1 MKNLFQAKLFK
12 NKIFLK
18 SLIIIFLIIEIIF
31 LFFIKIFNKYIIK
44 FNIYF
49 DGNVMKKFN
58 SYDKKAM
65 NFYSTYGYLNFNK
78 LDEIYYGTSINYSK
92 FNHIHIS
99 MSFNDDYS
107 LLSSVTISSILENAS
122 NSSFIHIH
130 IIAVDNFIYPTM
142 KKLNSLKYKINNNSE
157 FIFYN
162 GQEAEEAFGLQTINE
177 IRGMGEYARLL
188 SLKLINSTDR
198 LIVIDSADLIIK
210 DDLLDLYNYP
220 LDDLLFR
227 GSVDPF
233 IHCIDCIFYNKD
245 NFINGGVILFNLNKC
260 KEMNI
265 YQYIIKFYKEFKY
278 KSRFCSPYQDILN
291 HFLPAISMGLLPLRF
306 NMQGY
311 AEIKNNN
318 SVLKFEMVYLE
329 KCSIFYKKNKEIEEE
344 EKKLVVRHYNHFK
357 IYEGKG
363 SIFKE
368 EWNYYANKTGF
379 YKEICQN
386 YPKAC

>member
-18 SLIIIFLIIEIIF
+18 LLIIIFLIIEIIF

-188 SLKLINSTDR
+188 SLKLINSTDT

-318 SVLKFEMVYLE
+318 SVLKFEMVYLQE
-329 KCSIFYKKNKEIEEE
+329 CSIFYKKMKDIEEE

>member
-1 MKNLFQAKLFK
+1 MKNLFQTKFSK

-18 SLIIIFLIIEIIF
+18 LLINFFLLIEIIF
-31 LFFIKIFNKYIIK
+31 LFFIKTFNKYIMK

-49 DGNVMKKFN
+49 DGNVMTKFN
-58 SYDKKAM
+58 SYDKRAM

-78 LDEIYYGTSINYSK
+78 LDEIYYGTRIDYSK

-99 MSFNDDYS
+99 MSFNNDYS
-107 LLSSVTISSILENAS
+107 LLSSVTIASILEKAS

-162 GQEAEEAFGLQTINE
+162 GQEAEEVFGLQTINE

-198 LIVIDSADLIIK
+198 VIVIDSADLIIK
-210 DDLLDLYNYP
+210 DDLFDLYNYP

-233 IHCIDCIFYNKD
+233 IHCFDCIYYNKE
-245 NFINGGVILFNLNKC
+245 NFINGGVILFNLKKC

-278 KSRFCSPYQDILN
+278 KSRLCTPYQDILN

-311 AEIKNNN
+311 GEINKKN

-344 EKKLVVRHYNHFK
+344 EKKLKVRHYNHFK
-357 IYEGKG
+357 VYKG
-363 SIFKE
+363 MGSLFKE

>member
-18 SLIIIFLIIEIIF
+18 LLIIIFLIIEIIF

-58 SYDKKAM
+58 SYDKRAM
-65 NFYSTYGYLNFNK
+65 NFYSTYGYLNYNK
-78 LDEIYYGTSINYSK
+78 LDEIYYGTSIDYSK

-318 SVLKFEMVYLE
+318 SVLKFEMVYLQE
-329 KCSIFYKKNKEIEEE
+329 CSIFYKKMKDIEEE

>member
-1 MKNLFQAKLFK
+1 MKNLFKAKFSK

-18 SLIIIFLIIEIIF
+18 LLINIFLIIEILF
-31 LFFIKIFNKYIIK
+31 SFFIKTFNKYIMK

-49 DGNVMKKFN
+49 DGNVIKKFN
-58 SYDKKAM
+58 SYDKRAM
-65 NFYSTYGYLNFNK
+65 NFYSTYGYLNFNQ
-78 LDEIYYGTSINYSK
+78 LDEIYNGTSIEYSK

-99 MSFNDDYS
+99 MSFNNDYF
-107 LLSSVTISSILENAS
+107 LLSSVTIASILENAS

-162 GQEAEEAFGLQTINE
+162 GQEAEEAFGLQTIKE
-177 IRGMGEYARLL
+177 VRGIGEYARLL

-198 LIVIDSADLIIK
+198 VIVIDSADLIIK
-210 DDLLDLYNYP
+210 NDLFDLYNYP

-227 GSVDPF
+227 GCIDPF
-233 IHCIDCIFYNKD
+233 IHCLDCIFFNKE
-245 NFINGGVILFNLNKC
+245 NFINGGVILFNIKKC

-278 KSRFCSPYQDILN
+278 KSRLCTPYQDILN
-291 HFLPAISMGLLPLRF
+291 HFFPAISMGLLPLRF

-311 AEIKNNN
+311 GEIKNNN
-318 SVLKFEMVYLE
+318 SVLKFENIYLQN
-329 KCSIFYKKNKEIEEE
+329 CSIFYKKIKEIEEE

-357 IYEGKG
+357 AYYGLG

-368 EWNYYANKTGF
+368 EWNYYAKKTGF
-379 YKEICQN
+379 YKEICHN
-386 YPKAC
+386 YDKAC

>member
-18 SLIIIFLIIEIIF
+18 LLIIIFLIIEIIF

-58 SYDKKAM
+58 SYDKKAT

-78 LDEIYYGTSINYSK
+78 LDEIYYGTSIDYSK

-306 NMQGY
+306 NMQG
-311 AEIKNNN
+311 
-318 SVLKFEMVYLE
+318 
-329 KCSIFYKKNKEIEEE
+329 
-344 EKKLVVRHYNHFK
+344 
-357 IYEGKG
+357 
-363 SIFKE
+363 
-368 EWNYYANKTGF
+368 
-379 YKEICQN
+379 
-386 YPKAC
+386 

>member
-18 SLIIIFLIIEIIF
+18 LLIIIFLIIEIIF

-78 LDEIYYGTSINYSK
+78 LDEIYYGTSIDYSK

-318 SVLKFEMVYLE
+318 SVLKFEMVYLQE
-329 KCSIFYKKNKEIEEE
+329 CSIFYKKMKDIEEE